1 MCDVCT
7 LFVLW
12 VWYETENT
20 STITLW
26 WHPLFLLLN
35 PYFFEFISEL
45 PIQFS
50 RPDSLIIYIIKIDLA
65 RHTYM
70 HMCVWFIYKINLLWK
85 NTWSTAGMLYVCS
98 IQFGRWYITQEVL
111 WPVIRLP
118 SLLTSTTVP
127 SNEQDVQEI
136 LVQILLFFSF
146 PFSLCCTSVG
156 LKCALQQEFC
166 SMLWDLVWVPIAK
179 GWGFW
184 EDQEM
189 QPVIFHLWLKYPVT
203 LPWCMSRKEELS
215 SCQQLGANPAGA
227 LFFKMSTY
235 FWCFVDSWV
244 FLNLFKALLS
254 FVSTW
259 ASYKYNRWVCGTG
272 AMYIFDSSTFQNTKN
287 AEVHLHQCTE
297 HG

>member
-156 LKCALQQEFC
+156 LKCAHTVAAAGILQHAMGSSLGPHC
-166 SMLWDLVWVPIAK
+166 K
-179 GWGFW
+179 GVRFLRRPGNATSDF
-184 EDQEM
+184 
-189 QPVIFHLWLKYPVT
+189 
-203 LPWCMSRKEELS
+203 S
-215 SCQQLGANPAGA
+215 SLAEISG
-227 LFFKMSTY
+227 
-235 FWCFVDSWV
+235 DSAV
-244 FLNLFKALLS
+244 
-254 FVSTW
+254 
-259 ASYKYNRWVCGTG
+259 
-272 AMYIFDSSTFQNTKN
+272 MYEQKGRT
-287 AEVHLHQCTE
+287 
-297 HG
+297 